1 LVFSISGFK
10 AHAQQ
15 KTKVDTRI
23 LFLFDASGSMYARMD
38 KDSRINVAK
47 RILSNIMDSLSK
59 FQNIEVGLRVFG
71 HRQTPAQWDC
81 EDTKLEVPFK
91 PNNHQE
97 IKAKIKTIVPKGTT
111 LIAYSLLQSAN
122 DFPVEAKVRNV
133 VILITDGIEECK
145 GDPCAI
151 SQALQSKGVILRPFV
166 IGLGSTE
173 EFRSAFECVGHYY
186 DANTED
192 AFESVLKVVV
202 TQAMNITTAHVNL
215 LDGFSKPTETNVN
228 MAFYNSKTKKLLHNF
243 YHTMNEKGKPDTLF
257 LDPNFTYRLVVN
269 TIPPVVKDKIEIN
282 AGKHNI
288 IGVDVPQGSL
298 NFKITGMNVYPDLK
312 CIIRESGDEKT
323 LHVQN
328 VSTTEKYIVGKYD
341 IEILT
346 TPRIVYKNLQL
357 KENAVTSL
365 EIPQPGKLMVV
376 AFNKFYLADIYLM
389 SGNEQVFVSR
399 MSIDS
404 RNTNIV
410 LQPGVYKF
418 VYRPKDSYRSAQ
430 TFEREFE
437 IKSGSTTNM
446 TF

>member
-1 LVFSISGFK
+1 
-10 AHAQQ
+10 
-15 KTKVDTRI
+15 
-23 LFLFDASGSMYARMD
+23 
-38 KDSRINVAK
+38 
-47 RILSNIMDSLSK
+47 
-59 FQNIEVGLRVFG
+59 
-71 HRQTPAQWDC
+71 
-81 EDTKLEVPFK
+81 
-91 PNNHQE
+91 
-97 IKAKIKTIVPKGTT
+97 
-111 LIAYSLLQSAN
+111 
-122 DFPVEAKVRNV
+122 
-133 VILITDGIEECK
+133 
-145 GDPCAI
+145 
-151 SQALQSKGVILRPFV
+151 
-166 IGLGSTE
+166 
-173 EFRSAFECVGHYY
+173 
-186 DANTED
+186 
-192 AFESVLKVVV
+192 
-202 TQAMNITTAHVNL
+202 
-215 LDGFSKPTETNVN
+215 
-228 MAFYNSKTKKLLHNF
+228 
-243 YHTMNEKGKPDTLF
+243 
-257 LDPNFTYRLVVN
+257 
-269 TIPPVVKDKIEIN
+269 
-282 AGKHNI
+282 
-288 IGVDVPQGSL
+288 
-298 NFKITGMNVYPDLK
+298 LK